1 MATDIQQ
8 ARDVF
13 ADAGISASG
22 DSVETQTDEVIQDDA
37 QIEVEE
43 VDSIP
48 EEQNF
53 EPQQEDKEDQEEVSE
68 TLAAE
73 EAPDSYT
80 PETMAEAIGFTPTEL
95 YESLNIPMDD
105 GTSIP
110 LGEIKNKYT
119 EIGRENGTLKS
130 QVAELNGKLEMA
142 AASGG
147 AVGINNE
154 MAQINAYINQLQQGM
169 NTEEM
174 NDLKEIDPT
183 RYLIAEGDNNRAIN
197 QALSY
202 KNQLNQKQQ
211 IDNKA
216 TIEEYNRKAVE
227 LVPAWSDPVVMEAD
241 QKIMTNY
248 MVSMGFDLGE
258 ISKMGD
264 PRTRAVIKELIDL
277 RAEKSAATEAVKKV
291 RKAPKVISNSRLKPV
306 VDKTST
312 VDKIVKRQRTNP
324 SKQNELAA
332 AKAVWNSR

>member
-37 QIEVEE
+37 QIKVEE

-48 EEQNF
+48 EEQNI
-53 EPQQEDKEDQEEVSE
+53 EPQQEDEEAQEEVSE
-68 TLAAE
+68 TPAAE
-73 EAPDSYT
+73 EAPDTYT